1 MEQEFAGAQRV
12 VVQRVSMRVRTD
24 MRVQQKSFAVLDNS
38 VSIFEIRFAFANRFD
53 FGASEGDSSFEF
65 VEQKVVMSRCAIH
78 GSISLTGGDWF
89 PRLRFLRG
97 WIGRLTLLPGHTFG
111 YESSC

>member
-1 MEQEFAGAQRV
+1 
-12 VVQRVSMRVRTD
+12 MRI
-24 MRVQQKSFAVLDNS
+24 QQKRFAVLDDS
-38 VSIFEIRFAFANRFD
+38 VSIFEIRLAFANRFD
-53 FGASEGDSSFEF
+53 FGASEGDAGFEF
-65 VEQKVVMSRCAIH
+65 VEQKVVMTRGAVYR
-78 GSISLTGGDWF
+78 SISLTGGNWF

>member
-1 MEQEFAGAQRV
+1 MTC
-12 VVQRVSMRVRTD
+12 S
-24 MRVQQKSFAVLDNS
+24 AVDR
-38 VSIFEIRFAFANRFD
+38 SIP
-53 FGASEGDSSFEF
+53 
-65 VEQKVVMSRCAIH
+65 
-78 GSISLTGGDWF
+78 LTGGDWF

>member
-1 MEQEFAGAQRV
+1 
-12 VVQRVSMRVRTD
+12 MRI
-24 MRVQQKSFAVLDNS
+24 QQKRFAVLDDS
-38 VSIFEIRFAFANRFD
+38 VSIFEIRLAFANRFD
-53 FGASEGDSSFEF
+53 FGTSEGNTGFEF
-65 VEQKVVMSRCAIH
+65 IEQKVVMSRGTIDRSVA
-78 GSISLTGGDWF
+78 LTGGDWF